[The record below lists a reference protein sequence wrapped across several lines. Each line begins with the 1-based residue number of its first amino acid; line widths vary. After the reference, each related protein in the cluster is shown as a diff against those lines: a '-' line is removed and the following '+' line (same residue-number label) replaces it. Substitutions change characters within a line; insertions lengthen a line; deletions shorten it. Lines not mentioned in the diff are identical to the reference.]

1 MVIKELDEVWL
12 NSDNWAIGMRDIFP
26 TVYKTTAIACQLLIV
41 LSLQLN
47 TSTKASLSLSG
58 AAPNILNMQ
67 FTTAFLTTALSFAAG
82 TYAWAQAG
90 DGTWVA
96 NNNWYTLWYNN
107 GDSE

>member
-1 MVIKELDEVWL
+1 M
-12 NSDNWAIGMRDIFP
+12 
-26 TVYKTTAIACQLLIV
+26 QLTNAL
-41 LSLQLN
+41 
-47 TSTKASLSLSG
+47 
-58 AAPNILNMQ
+58 
-67 FTTAFLTTALSFAAG
+67 LTTALSFAAG